1 MEMKE
6 QLNDQLRLGQLLTST
21 WPAMHTDVQVKM
33 RFNPVKGKNL
43 HVNFKKGLPNNMED
57 IP

>member
-1 MEMKE
+1 MKE

-21 WPAMHTDVQVKM
+21 GPAMHTDVQVKM